1 MLSVAPLLKNAALL
15 TSHVAWKWSVD
26 DVNFRD
32 FPHIVSS
39 FIERA
44 FEVGVCYVDTTEV
57 FVTLIPKR
65 LLRWYQSVCYVDTKT
80 FVSYQQRM
88 LSKTSVYLWWQRN
101 LLVGGQSQTVG
112 PQGFFKRITE
122 SNWKNAASS
131 FDHIKC
137 LNQLRPA
144 CGPHATQSKVLCG
157 PV

>member
-44 FEVGVCYVDTTEV
+44 FEVGVCYVDTKAVSYVHTEV

-65 LLRWYQSVCYVDTKT
+65 LLR
-80 FVSYQQRM
+80 
-88 LSKTSVYLWWQRN
+88 
-101 LLVGGQSQTVG
+101 
-112 PQGFFKRITE
+112 
-122 SNWKNAASS
+122 
-131 FDHIKC
+131 
-137 LNQLRPA
+137 
-144 CGPHATQSKVLCG
+144 
-157 PV
+157 